1 MLTGDG
7 GGDVFLFDLPNEGRA
22 KITDFHQVEGDKI
35 GIDHMAFGRDL
46 FPEGGFFLPFTF
58 PSVTATATAT
68 TDPAALGLQFNTTT
82 PILSFDADRAGTA
95 YSRFDLAFPPGV
107 GTLNFTDFAVI

>member
-1 MLTGDG
+1 MLTGGG
-7 GGDVFLFDLPNEGRA
+7 GGDVLLFDLPNEGRD

-58 PSVTATATAT
+58 PSVTVTATAM
-68 TDPAALGLQFNTTT
+68 TDPAALGLQFNATT
-82 PILSFDADRAGTA
+82 PILSFDAEGAGTA